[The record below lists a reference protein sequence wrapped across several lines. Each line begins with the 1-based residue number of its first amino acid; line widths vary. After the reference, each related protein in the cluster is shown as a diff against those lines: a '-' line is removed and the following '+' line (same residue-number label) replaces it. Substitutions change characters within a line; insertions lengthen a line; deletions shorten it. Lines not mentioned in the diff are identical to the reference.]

1 MKAVRIDAYG
11 DRSVLQF
18 EDAPKP
24 AIKPD
29 DALVRIVAAA
39 VNPIDWKIRQ
49 GRLNTVAPYVF
60 PLTLGWDFSGVID
73 ALGSEVSNFAVGDA
87 VFSRPDI
94 RRDGSYAE
102 YIAVRAVEIARK
114 PKTISHVEAA
124 SIPLAGIT
132 AWETIVS
139 VGNLVAGQ
147 KALIHA
153 ASGGVGSLA
162 VQIAKWRGAHVV
174 ATTSSAN
181 IELVRSLGADQ
192 VIDYRN
198 ERFADKVKDVDLVV
212 DTIGGDVQASSWSV
226 LRRGG
231 ILASTVSVPSAERAA
246 ALGVRSAHV
255 LISPNASVL
264 DQLAGLVDAGRLRTL
279 IGGEFALRNI
289 ADAHALSEF
298 RSNRRQD
305 RPLCWAT
312 VSRDAF

>member
-1 MKAVRIDAYG
+1 MKAVRIHAYG

-24 AIKPD
+24 AIARD
-29 DALVRIVAAA
+29 EALVRVVAAA

-49 GRLNTVAPYVF
+49 GHLKTMVPYVF
-60 PLTLGWDFSGVID
+60 PLTLGWDFSGVIE
-73 ALGSEVSNFAVGDA
+73 ALGSEVSGLAVGDA

-102 YIAVRAVEIARK
+102 YVAVRAVEIARK
-114 PKTISHVEAA
+114 PKTISHIEAA
-124 SIPLAGIT
+124 SIPLVGIT

-162 VQIAKWRGAHVV
+162 VQIAKSRGAHVV

-198 ERFADKVKDVDLVV
+198 QRFTDKVKDVDVVV
-212 DTIGGDVQASSWSV
+212 DTVGGDVQASSWSV

-231 ILASTVSVPSAERAA
+231 ILVSTVSVPSIERAA
-246 ALGVRSAHV
+246 ALGVRSAFV
-255 LISPNASVL
+255 LISPNAAVL
-264 DQLAGLVDAGRLRTL
+264 DQLAGLVDAGKLRPL
-279 IGGEFALRNI
+279 IGGEFALRNV
-289 ADAHALSEF
+289 ADAHALSESG
-298 RSNRRQD
+298 R
-305 RPLCWAT
+305 T
-312 VSRDAF
+312 VGKIVLYVGQP

>member
-1 MKAVRIDAYG
+1 MKAVRIHAYG

-24 AIKPD
+24 AIARD
-29 DALVRIVAAA
+29 EALVRVVAAA

-49 GRLNTVAPYVF
+49 GHLKTMVPYVF
-60 PLTLGWDFSGVID
+60 PLTLGWDFSGVIE
-73 ALGSEVSNFAVGDA
+73 ALGSEVSGLAVGDA

-114 PKTISHVEAA
+114 PKTISHIEAA
-124 SIPLAGIT
+124 AIPLVGIT

-162 VQIAKWRGAHVV
+162 VQIAKSRGAHVV
-174 ATTSSAN
+174 ATTSRAN

-192 VIDYRN
+192 VIDYRQA
-198 ERFADKVKDVDLVV
+198 RFAD
-212 DTIGGDVQASSWSV
+212 
-226 LRRGG
+226 
-231 ILASTVSVPSAERAA
+231 
-246 ALGVRSAHV
+246 
-255 LISPNASVL
+255 
-264 DQLAGLVDAGRLRTL
+264 
-279 IGGEFALRNI
+279 
-289 ADAHALSEF
+289 
-298 RSNRRQD
+298 
-305 RPLCWAT
+305 
-312 VSRDAF
+312 

>member
-1 MKAVRIDAYG
+1 MKAVRIHAYG

-18 EDAPKP
+18 GDAPKP
-24 AIKPD
+24 AIAPD
-29 DALVRIVAAA
+29 EALVRVVAAA

-49 GRLNTVAPYVF
+49 GHLKTMVPYVF
-60 PLTLGWDFSGVID
+60 PLTLGWDFSGVIE
-73 ALGSEVSNFAVGDA
+73 ALGSEVSSLAVGDA

-102 YIAVRAVEIARK
+102 YVAVRAVEIARK
-114 PKTISHVEAA
+114 PKTISHIEAA
-124 SIPLAGIT
+124 SIPLVGIT

-162 VQIAKWRGAHVV
+162 VQIAKARGAHVV

-198 ERFADKVKDVDLVV
+198 QRFADNVKDVDVVV
-212 DTIGGDVQASSWSV
+212 DTVGGDVQASSWSV

-231 ILASTVSVPSAERAA
+231 ILVSTVSVPSIERAA
-246 ALGVRSAHV
+246 ALGVRSAFV
-255 LISPNASVL
+255 LISPNAAVL
-264 DQLAGLVDAGRLRTL
+264 DQLAGLVDAGKLRPL
-279 IGGEFALRNI
+279 IGGEFALRNV
-289 ADAHALSEF
+289 ADAHALSESG
-298 RSNRRQD
+298 R
-305 RPLCWAT
+305 T
-312 VSRDAF
+312 VGKIVLYVGQP

>member
-1 MKAVRIDAYG
+1 MKAVRIHAYG

-24 AIKPD
+24 EIKPD
-29 DALVRIVAAA
+29 EALVRIVAAA
-39 VNPIDWKIRQ
+39 VNPVDWKIRQ
-49 GRLNTVAPYVF
+49 GHLRTMVPYVF
-60 PLTLGWDFSGVID
+60 PLTLGWDFSGVIE

-102 YIAVRAVEIARK
+102 YIAVSAVEIARK

-139 VGNLVAGQ
+139 VGNLAAGQ

-162 VQIAKWRGAHVV
+162 VQIAKSRGAHVV

-192 VIDYRN
+192 AIDYRN

-231 ILASTVSVPSAERAA
+231 VLVSTVSVPSTERAT
-246 ALGVRSAHV
+246 ALGVRSAFV
-255 LISPNASVL
+255 FISPNAPVL
-264 DQLAGLVDAGRLRTL
+264 DQLAGLIEAGKLRAL

-289 ADAHALSEF
+289 ADAHALSESG
-298 RSNRRQD
+298 R
-305 RPLCWAT
+305 T
-312 VSRDAF
+312 VGKIVLYVGQP

>member
-1 MKAVRIDAYG
+1 MKAVRIHAYG

-24 AIKPD
+24 AIARD
-29 DALVRIVAAA
+29 EALVRVVAAA

-49 GRLNTVAPYVF
+49 GHLKTMVPYVF
-60 PLTLGWDFSGVID
+60 PLTLGWDFSGVIE
-73 ALGSEVSNFAVGDA
+73 ALGSEVSGLAVGDA

-102 YIAVRAVEIARK
+102 YVAVRAVEIARK
-114 PKTISHVEAA
+114 PKTISHIEAA
-124 SIPLAGIT
+124 SIPLVGIT

-162 VQIAKWRGAHVV
+162 VQIAKSRGAHVV

-198 ERFADKVKDVDLVV
+198 QRFTDKVKDVDVVV
-212 DTIGGDVQASSWSV
+212 DTVGGDVQASSWSV

-231 ILASTVSVPSAERAA
+231 ILVSTVSVPSIERAA
-246 ALGVRSAHV
+246 ALGVRSAFV
-255 LISPNASVL
+255 LISPNAAVL
-264 DQLAGLVDAGRLRTL
+264 DQLAGLVDAGKLRPL
-279 IGGEFALRNI
+279 IGGEFALRNV
-289 ADAHALSEF
+289 ADAHALSESG
-298 RSNRRQD
+298 RTIGKIVLYVGL
-305 RPLCWAT
+305 P
-312 VSRDAF
+312 

>member
-1 MKAVRIDAYG
+1 MKAVRIHAYG

-18 EDAPKP
+18 GDAPKP
-24 AIKPD
+24 AIAPD
-29 DALVRIVAAA
+29 EALVRVVAAA

-49 GRLNTVAPYVF
+49 GHLKTMVPYVF
-60 PLTLGWDFSGVID
+60 PLTLGWDFSGVIE
-73 ALGSEVSNFAVGDA
+73 ALGSEVSSLAVGDA

-102 YIAVRAVEIARK
+102 YVAVRAVEIARK
-114 PKTISHVEAA
+114 PKTISHIEAA
-124 SIPLAGIT
+124 SIPLVGIT

-162 VQIAKWRGAHVV
+162 VQIAKSRGAHVV

-198 ERFADKVKDVDLVV
+198 QRFTDKVKDVDVVV
-212 DTIGGDVQASSWSV
+212 DTVGGDVQASSWSV

-231 ILASTVSVPSAERAA
+231 ILVSTVSVPSIERAA
-246 ALGVRSAHV
+246 ALGVRSAFV
-255 LISPNASVL
+255 LISPNAAVL
-264 DQLAGLVDAGRLRTL
+264 DQLAGLVDAGKLRPL
-279 IGGEFALRNI
+279 IGGEFALRNV
-289 ADAHALSEF
+289 ADAHALSESG
-298 RSNRRQD
+298 R
-305 RPLCWAT
+305 T
-312 VSRDAF
+312 VGKIVLYVGQP

>member
-1 MKAVRIDAYG
+1 MKAVRIHAYG

-24 AIKPD
+24 AIARD
-29 DALVRIVAAA
+29 EALVRVVAAA

-49 GRLNTVAPYVF
+49 GHLKTMVPYVF
-60 PLTLGWDFSGVID
+60 PLTLGWDFSGVIE
-73 ALGSEVSNFAVGDA
+73 ALGSEVSGLAVGDA

-102 YIAVRAVEIARK
+102 YVAVRAVEIARK
-114 PKTISHVEAA
+114 PKTISHIEAA
-124 SIPLAGIT
+124 SIPLVGIT

-162 VQIAKWRGAHVV
+162 VQIAKSRGAHVV

-198 ERFADKVKDVDLVV
+198 QRFTDKVKDVDVVV
-212 DTIGGDVQASSWSV
+212 DTVGGDVQASSWSV

-231 ILASTVSVPSAERAA
+231 ILVSTVSVPSIERAA
-246 ALGVRSAHV
+246 ALGVRSAFV
-255 LISPNASVL
+255 LISPNAAVL
-264 DQLAGLVDAGRLRTL
+264 DQLAGLVDSGKLRTL
-279 IGGEFALRNI
+279 IGGEFALQDI
-289 ADAHALSEF
+289 ADAHALSESG
-298 RSNRRQD
+298 R
-305 RPLCWAT
+305 T
-312 VSRDAF
+312 VGKIVLYVGQP

>member
-1 MKAVRIDAYG
+1 MKAVRIHAYG

-24 AIKPD
+24 DIKPD
-29 DALVRIVAAA
+29 EALVRIVAAA
-39 VNPIDWKIRQ
+39 VNPVDWKIRQ
-49 GRLNTVAPYVF
+49 GHLKAFVPYAF
-60 PLTLGWDFSGVID
+60 PLTLGWDFSGVIE
-73 ALGSEVSNFAVGDA
+73 ALGSEVSSFAVGDA

-102 YIAVRAVEIARK
+102 YIAVRAVEIAKK

-139 VGNLVAGQ
+139 IGNLAAGQ

-162 VQIAKWRGAHVV
+162 VQIAKSRGAHVV

-181 IELVRSLGADQ
+181 VELVRSLGADQ

-212 DTIGGDVQASSWSV
+212 DTLGGEVQASSWSV

-231 ILASTVSVPSAERAA
+231 VLVSTVSVPPAERATA
-246 ALGVRSAHV
+246 SGVRSAFV
-255 LISPNASVL
+255 FISPNAPIL
-264 DQLAGLVDAGRLRTL
+264 DQLAGLVESGRLRTL
-279 IGGEFALRNI
+279 IGGEFALRDI
-289 ADAHALSEF
+289 GEAHALSESG
-298 RSNRRQD
+298 R
-305 RPLCWAT
+305 T
-312 VSRDAF
+312 VGKIVLYVGQP

>member
-1 MKAVRIDAYG
+1 MKAVRIHAYG

-24 AIKPD
+24 AIARD
-29 DALVRIVAAA
+29 EALVRVVAAA

-49 GRLNTVAPYVF
+49 GHLKTMVPYVF
-60 PLTLGWDFSGVID
+60 PLTLGWDFSGVIE
-73 ALGSEVSNFAVGDA
+73 ALGSEVSGLAVGDA

-102 YIAVRAVEIARK
+102 YVAVRAVEIARK
-114 PKTISHVEAA
+114 PKTISHIEAA
-124 SIPLAGIT
+124 SIPLVGIT

-162 VQIAKWRGAHVV
+162 VQIAKSRGAHVV

-198 ERFADKVKDVDLVV
+198 QRFTDKVKDVDVVV
-212 DTIGGDVQASSWSV
+212 DTVGGDVQASSWSV

-231 ILASTVSVPSAERAA
+231 ILVSTVSVPSIERAA
-246 ALGVRSAHV
+246 ALGVRSAFV
-255 LISPNASVL
+255 LISPNAAVL
-264 DQLAGLVDAGRLRTL
+264 GQLAGLVDAGKLRPL
-279 IGGEFALRNI
+279 IGGEFALRNV
-289 ADAHALSEF
+289 ADAHALSESG
-298 RSNRRQD
+298 R
-305 RPLCWAT
+305 T
-312 VSRDAF
+312 VGKIVLYVGQP

>member
-1 MKAVRIDAYG
+1 VKAVRIHAYG

-24 AIKPD
+24 EIKPD
-29 DALVRIVAAA
+29 EALVRIVAAA

-255 LISPNASVL
+255 LIGPNASVL
-264 DQLAGLVDAGRLRTL
+264 DRLAGLVDAGRLRTL

-289 ADAHALSEF
+289 ADAHALSESG
-298 RSNRRQD
+298 R
-305 RPLCWAT
+305 T
-312 VSRDAF
+312 VGKIVLYVGQP

>member
-1 MKAVRIDAYG
+1 MKAVRIHAYG

-24 AIKPD
+24 AIAPD
-29 DALVRIVAAA
+29 EALVRVVAAA

-49 GRLNTVAPYVF
+49 GHLKAFVPYVF
-60 PLTLGWDFSGVID
+60 PLTLGWDFSGVIE
-73 ALGSEVSNFAVGDA
+73 ALGSEVSGLAVGDA

-102 YIAVRAVEIARK
+102 YVAVRAVEIARK
-114 PKTISHVEAA
+114 PKTISHIEAA
-124 SIPLAGIT
+124 SIPLVGIT

-162 VQIAKWRGAHVV
+162 VQIAKSRGAHVV

-198 ERFADKVKDVDLVV
+198 QRFTDKVKDVDVVV
-212 DTIGGDVQASSWSV
+212 DTVGGDVQASSWSV

-231 ILASTVSVPSAERAA
+231 ILVSTVSVPSIERAA
-246 ALGVRSAHV
+246 ALGVRSAFV
-255 LISPNASVL
+255 LISPNAAVL
-264 DQLAGLVDAGRLRTL
+264 DQLAGLVDAGKLRPL
-279 IGGEFALRNI
+279 IGGEFALRNV
-289 ADAHALSEF
+289 ADAHALSESG
-298 RSNRRQD
+298 R
-305 RPLCWAT
+305 T
-312 VSRDAF
+312 VGKIVLYVGQP